1 MDDLRVELL
10 KLIDML
16 TDEELEIILCCLW
29 RCFILFFWF
38 FMYLF

>member
-16 TDEELEIILCCLW
+16 TDEELEIILCCLKQ
-29 RCFILFFWF
+29 
-38 FMYLF
+38 